1 MEQAPFPFADGIGAE
16 QDVGARGKALGGR
29 GALRFLRTGRRSE
42 NHQKSER
49 KGNDATR
56 SFIHRGAIGKIHGLK
71 VYSKAYRGCCWPR
84 YSAVRTG
91 QNLAQLTRTRHDYS
105 LERITRTIGA
115 EREKVK
121 KRMKRILSSV
131 LALVLATP
139 ALLANDKKEEDR
151 LENCGSVIQEIMD
164 IPDDI
169 PQDLIDKA
177 DCIIVYPSVLK
188 GAFIFGGSYG
198 RGAMTCRS
206 GEKFNG
212 PWSAPTMMALEG
224 GSFGFQIGGQATD
237 FVLLVMNERGAKAI
251 LSSKVKLGAD
261 ASAAAGPKGR
271 SAEAST
277 DVTMR
282 AEILSYSR
290 ARGLFA
296 GVSLSGSTV
305 RPDNRANEKLY
316 NKSVSASDIIFKGVV
331 PVPTGAQ
338 KMVAY
343 LNKKSPKNKSSG
355 KEF

>member
-1 MEQAPFPFADGIGAE
+1 
-16 QDVGARGKALGGR
+16 
-29 GALRFLRTGRRSE
+29 
-42 NHQKSER
+42 
-49 KGNDATR
+49 
-56 SFIHRGAIGKIHGLK
+56 
-71 VYSKAYRGCCWPR
+71 
-84 YSAVRTG
+84 
-91 QNLAQLTRTRHDYS
+91 
-105 LERITRTIGA
+105 
-115 EREKVK
+115 
-121 KRMKRILSSV
+121 MKRILSSV
-131 LALVLATP
+131 LALILISP
-139 ALLANDKKEEDR
+139 ALLASDMKEKDR
-151 LENCGSVIQEIMD
+151 LENCGLVIQEIMD

-177 DCIIVYPSVLK
+177 DCVIIYPSVLK

-198 RGAMTCRS
+198 RGAMTCRT

-237 FVLLVMNERGAKAI
+237 FVLLVMNERGARAI

-305 RPDNRANEKLY
+305 RPDNRANENLY
-316 NKSVSASDIIFKGVV
+316 SKPVSAVDIIFKGAV
-331 PVPTGAQ
+331 PVPPSAQ
-338 KMVAY
+338 KMVSY
-343 LNKKSPKNKSSG
+343 LNKKSPKNLSSG